1 MELKYF
7 IIGIIINL
15 LIIIYGKKTLINKNK
30 VITDEYDFIL
40 VKNSIWDLTLAFILL
55 VISLT
60 CIVCIILYIPK
71 NHWFNVFA
79 FFIALGAV
87 VSAIMLIHLYRTS
100 KLKYNKEVIIKNNE
114 TYAINQVLRINKKKK
129 FFIPMFEV
137 DFDKSKSIIVN
148 SLSQGSIP
156 FIQFIRKENGL

>member
-1 MELKYF
+1 
-7 IIGIIINL
+7 
-15 LIIIYGKKTLINKNK
+15 
-30 VITDEYDFIL
+30 
-40 VKNSIWDLTLAFILL
+40 
-55 VISLT
+55 
-60 CIVCIILYIPK
+60 
-71 NHWFNVFA
+71 
-79 FFIALGAV
+79 
-87 VSAIMLIHLYRTS
+87 MLIHLYRTS